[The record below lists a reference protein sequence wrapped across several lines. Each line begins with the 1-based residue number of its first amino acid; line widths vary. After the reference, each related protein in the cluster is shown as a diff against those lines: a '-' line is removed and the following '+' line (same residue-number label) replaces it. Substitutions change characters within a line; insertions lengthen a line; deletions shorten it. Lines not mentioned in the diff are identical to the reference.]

1 MDFSIFKNKKVLITG
16 NTGFKGTWLTL
27 MLLKQGAIVYGI
39 SKSAHTAPL
48 LFEMLGLRT
57 DIEQVTANLCD
68 PAIEK
73 HIESIRPDIIFHLA
87 AQAITTEGIKDP
99 RFTIENNL
107 SATLSILEY
116 LRKTKDSCTTI
127 FITSD
132 KCYLNQEWHWAYR
145 ETDIIGGKEPY
156 GASKSVCEIVY
167 ASYYQTY
174 FKYMPTISTATAR
187 AGNVIG
193 GGDFSS
199 DRIIPDCVRA
209 WGKKEPVVI
218 RNKES
223 IRPWQHVMEPL
234 SGYMQLCIKKI
245 ETGKFDGESFNFGP
259 ADSAFHKV
267 SDVVGEFASHISID
281 LPKPIYTEA
290 RIKESLEGKL
300 LRINSDKAESC
311 LGWKPKLSF
320 KDSIKLTAEWYD
332 TYFHDPSKIRSVME
346 NQIDLYLSN

>member
-1 MDFSIFKNKKVLITG
+1 MVFNEFKNKKVLVTG
-16 NTGFKGTWLTL
+16 NTGFKGAWLTL
-27 MLLKQGAIVYGI
+27 MLLKQGAKVYGI
-39 SKSAHTAPL
+39 SKSAHTVPSL
-48 LFEMLGLRT
+48 YEMIRLRS
-57 DIEQVTANLCD
+57 DVEQTTANICD

-73 HIESIRPDIIFHLA
+73 QIETIQPDIIFHLA

-116 LRKTKDSCTTI
+116 LRKTKNPCTAI

-193 GGDFSS
+193 GGDFSV
-199 DRIIPDCVRA
+199 DRVIPDCVRA
-209 WGKKEPVVI
+209 WKDQDPVVI
-218 RNKES
+218 RNKDS

-234 SGYMQLCIKKI
+234 SGYMQLCCKKI
-245 ETGKFDGESFNFGP
+245 ETGQFDGESFNFGP
-259 ADSAFHKV
+259 ADTAFHKV
-267 SDVVGEFASHISID
+267 SDVVTEFASHLSIN
-281 LPKPIYTEA
+281 LPKPVFIEA
-290 RIKESLEGKL
+290 QVKESLEGKL

-320 KDSIKLTAEWYD
+320 KDSIRLTAEWYD
-332 TYFHDPSKIRSVME
+332 SYIHDPTQVRNVME
-346 NQIDLYLSN
+346 AQIDSYLSN